1 MTGILGHLAA
11 EGSPRK
17 VTVAHVDESQ
27 QSWAQEDEMRMLV
40 DKLDDAS
47 LHPYFRAEGQRLN
60 VADLDVSGADVYLC
74 GGEGFL
80 QSIRDDLAQ
89 LDPANVYFELF
100 SPNDWLIG

>member
-1 MTGILGHLAA
+1 
-11 EGSPRK
+11 
-17 VTVAHVDESQ
+17 
-27 QSWAQEDEMRMLV
+27 MRMLV
-40 DKLDDAS
+40 EKLDDAS
-47 LHPYFRAEGQRLN
+47 LHPSFRAEGQRLN

-80 QSIRDDLAQ
+80 QSIRDDLAE